1 MEALRI
7 WVRNMEKK
15 EIRKYVFQKRKELT
29 EKECVEK
36 SQQICEKIL
45 QMESFQ
51 KAEWVYVYMDFIQ
64 EVSTK
69 PLIEAAWAA
78 GKHVAAPK
86 VFGEQM
92 RYFEIRS
99 YDDVMPGYFGIPEP
113 FHTEEEAKCENALLI
128 VPGVGFDENRHRCG
142 YGKGFYDRYLSVHRE
157 HNTIAVSFEFQMVDE
172 VPADQ
177 YDIFPQILVTE
188 KRIIK

>member
-1 MEALRI
+1 
-7 WVRNMEKK
+7 MEKK
-15 EIRKYVFQKRKELT
+15 EIRKYVFKKRDELS
-29 EKECVEK
+29 EKECIEK

-51 KAEWVYVYMDFIQ
+51 KAEWIYVYMDFKK

-92 RYFEIRS
+92 RYFEIHS
-99 YDDVMPGYFGIPEP
+99 YDDLMPGYFGIPEP
-113 FHTEEEAKCENALLI
+113 FHIEKEAQCENALLI

-142 YGKGFYDRYLSVHRE
+142 YGKGFYDRYLSIHKSHE
-157 HNTIAVSFEFQMVDE
+157 TIAVAFEFQMVEE

>member
-51 KAEWVYVYMDFIQ
+51 KAEWVY
-64 EVSTK
+64 
-69 PLIEAAWAA
+69 
-78 GKHVAAPK
+78 
-86 VFGEQM
+86 
-92 RYFEIRS
+92 
-99 YDDVMPGYFGIPEP
+99 
-113 FHTEEEAKCENALLI
+113 
-128 VPGVGFDENRHRCG
+128 
-142 YGKGFYDRYLSVHRE
+142 
-157 HNTIAVSFEFQMVDE
+157 AVSYTHLEGK
-172 VPADQ
+172 
-177 YDIFPQILVTE
+177 YDPGTE
-188 KRIIK
+188 CGLCDFTLI